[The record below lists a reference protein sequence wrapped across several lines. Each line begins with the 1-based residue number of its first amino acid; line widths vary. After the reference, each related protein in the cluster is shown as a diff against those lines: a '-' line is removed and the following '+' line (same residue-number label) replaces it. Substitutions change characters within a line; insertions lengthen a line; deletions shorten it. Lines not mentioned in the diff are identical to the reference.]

1 MTAPLVPPDVDLRDF
16 TYIPIYRHRLLMSRF
31 NHLASD
37 AEWRAGFTLW
47 LASWDQQPA
56 GSLPDD
62 ERELCQLAGLGR
74 DIRQWRKV
82 KKWALHNW
90 QLCDDGRLY
99 HPVVAEI
106 VQDAWNKKHANRH
119 RTSAATQARVR
130 RRSGPR
136 NDQRNV
142 QRDVQ
147 RDDDVTTNVTLG
159 NRMESNILS
168 PLERKESQYPAR
180 VGASANGAGNGA
192 EKPGK
197 ASENIS
203 PDPLGSL
210 RSPARSRSP
219 SNGQTL
225 KQNRKEQLRQKLFR
239 FVNSTQ
245 SGADR
250 STAIAG
256 LMGEDPGNSAQWW
269 FDTLDQLMRAKRWDD
284 TTEHRDDTE

>member
-16 TYIPIYRHRLLMSRF
+16 PFVPLYRQRLVASRF
-31 NHLASD
+31 HHLASD
-37 AEWRAGFTLW
+37 AEWRAGVMLW

-56 GSLPDD
+56 GSLPNDD
-62 ERELCQLAGLGR
+62 RELCQLAGLGR
-74 DIRQWRKV
+74 DTRQWKKV
-82 KKWALHNW
+82 KKWGLYNW
-90 QLCDDGRLY
+90 QLCDDGRFY
-99 HPVVAEI
+99 HPVVAE
-106 VQDAWNKKHANRH
+106 VVNAAWHRKEINRH
-119 RTSAATQARVR
+119 RTEAATEARR
-130 RRSGPR
+130 GKRDDHR
-136 NDQRNV
+136 NGQRNG
-142 QRDVQ
+142 Q
-147 RDDDVTTNVTLG
+147 RDDNVTSNVTLSKREG
-159 NRMESNILS
+159 EGELESNPS
-168 PLERKESQYPAR
+168 NLESLNPAR
-180 VGASANGAGNGA
+180 VGAHANGAGNGA

-197 ASENIS
+197 ASENLGS
-203 PDPLGSL
+203 DPLGSL

-225 KQNRKEQLRQKLFR
+225 RQNRKEQLRQKLFR